1 MVWLLN
7 CIEQTNEHQTNSK
20 QAMRTAEETVR
31 ALKIFRDRLQRL
43 FQQFVLIQNLVLVS
57 VKNTGNKE
65 GSYVS
70 FKSE

>member
-1 MVWLLN
+1 MNKN
-7 CIEQTNEHQTNSK
+7 CCSEHQTNSK
-20 QAMRTAEETVR
+20 QAMRTAEETVC

-65 GSYVS
+65 GSYCYLLR
-70 FKSE
+70 FEE